1 MNDLERRIRQLLN
14 QLSTGFS
21 NWWNSTAARRTKLGH
36 EVTERASTALTEL
49 RDSGA
54 GKRAATA
61 MHDLRESPAGQR
73 TASALHDL
81 RSGNRCAR
89 LRRARG
95 VPCRTCAA
103 AAAATA
109 AAAAAVPRPPDLAAA
124 TASADRWRNSVARDR
139 DRVGRCTRDR

>member
-81 RSGNRCAR
+81 RESPTGKR
-89 LRRARG
+89 
-95 VPCRTCAA
+95 
-103 AAAATA
+103 
-109 AAAAAVPRPPDLAAA
+109 
-124 TASADRWRNSVARDR
+124 TASALTDLRQREPLRKAEESARRALQDLR
-139 DRVGRCTRDR
+139 SGGGSDSSSGGGGAAAS